1 VIRALERLGVRYY
14 VCGSLA
20 SSVHGDPRSTN
31 DADIVA
37 DLRPAHAAPLV
48 AELAGNY
55 VIDEETVLEA
65 IARGR
70 SFNLI
75 DVHELCKIDVFCATG
90 QPHEEASFVRKSH
103 SELQPGDPFSGV
115 DFASAEDTVAY
126 KLHWFRKGGEVSSQ
140 QWRDVIGV
148 LRAKAG
154 MLDMPYLRHWSQQ
167 LGVEDLLDRALK
179 DAGD

>member
-1 VIRALERLGVRYY
+1 
-14 VCGSLA
+14 
-20 SSVHGDPRSTN
+20 VHGDPRSTN

-37 DLRPAHAAPLV
+37 DLKPAHAAALV
-48 AELAGNY
+48 AELASSY
-55 VIDEETVLEA
+55 VIDEETVLDA

-75 DVHELCKIDVFCATG
+75 DMHELCKIDLFCATG
-90 QPHEEASFVRKSH
+90 LPHEEATFARKNRVA
-103 SELQPGDPFSGV
+103 LQRGDPFSDV

-140 QWRDVIGV
+140 QWRDVVGV

-154 MLDMPYLRHWSQQ
+154 SLDLAYLRDWSQR
-167 LGVEDLLDRALK
+167 LGVVDLLERALL
-179 DAGD
+179 DANA

>member
-1 VIRALERLGVRYY
+1 M
-14 VCGSLA
+14 CGSLA

-48 AELAGNY
+48 AELAPHY
-55 VIDEETVLEA
+55 VIDEETVLDA

-75 DVHELCKIDVFCATG
+75 DVNELCKIDVFCATG
-90 QPHEEASFVRKSH
+90 QPHEEATFARKSR
-103 SELQPGDPFSGV
+103 SELQRGDPFTGV

-126 KLHWFRKGGEVSSQ
+126 KLHWFRRGGEVSSQ
-140 QWRDVIGV
+140 QWRDVVGV

-154 MLDMPYLRHWSQQ
+154 SLDVAYLRDWAQR
-167 LGVEDLLDRALK
+167 LGVQDLLERALR
-179 DAGD
+179 DAG

>member
-1 VIRALERLGVRYY
+1 M
-14 VCGSLA
+14 CGSLA

-37 DLRPAHAAPLV
+37 DLKPAHAAALV
-48 AELAGNY
+48 AELAPNY
-55 VIDEETVLEA
+55 VIEEETVLDA

-75 DVHELCKIDVFCATG
+75 DMNELCKIDVFCATG
-90 QPHEEASFVRKSH
+90 QPHEEATFARRSRA
-103 SELQPGDPFSGV
+103 ELQRGDPFTGV

-140 QWRDVIGV
+140 QWRDVVGV
-148 LRAKAG
+148 LRARATT
-154 MLDMPYLRHWSQQ
+154 LDFGHLRHWAQQ
-167 LGVEDLLDRALK
+167 LGVEDLLERALH
-179 DAGD
+179 DAKH